1 MAKSFK
7 ILEQRMPAS
16 ARARAEAKAR
26 KLMAEMPSKGD
37 LEITARFPEGEIR
50 ISQFDLGPAS
60 KQ

>member
-16 ARARAEAKAR
+16 ARPSAEERAL
-26 KLMAEMPSKGD
+26 KLMSEMLLGGD

-50 ISQFDLGPAS
+50 IGQFDLGRAP
-60 KQ
+60 KP